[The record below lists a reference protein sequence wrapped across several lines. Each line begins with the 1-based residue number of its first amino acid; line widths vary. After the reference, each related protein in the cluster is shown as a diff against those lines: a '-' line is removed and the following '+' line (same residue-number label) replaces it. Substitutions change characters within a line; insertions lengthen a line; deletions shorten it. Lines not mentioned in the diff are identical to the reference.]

1 MDARLYGVY
10 EAGSRMFIEKGF
22 KATQVGDISKAAGI
36 ATGSM
41 YKLFDSKLACLHFCL
56 MTAFAGGQVEETELP
71 FRELSEGELMRG
83 LISWGEKYFD
93 IYRGISTRMP
103 FEEMVPAVYD
113 GMVRYRMAIC
123 LLEGCGD
130 PLGEVAGEYWRQR
143 QTLFELFEK
152 ELHAYMD
159 CGQMRRI
166 SYLRHLVYSFVSM
179 LADWALH
186 TYYDSGKEPI
196 DEPTARAIA
205 LDLTLHAFAAEEG
218 N

>member
-22 KATQVGDISKAAGI
+22 KATQVGDIAKAAGI

-56 MTAFAGGQVEETELP
+56 TTAFAGGQVEETALP

-83 LISWGEKYFD
+83 LLTWAEGYLD
-93 IYRGISTRMP
+93 IYRGISSRMP
-103 FEEMVPAVYD
+103 FGEMVPAVYD
-113 GMVRYRMAIC
+113 GMARYRAAIC

-130 PLGEVAGEYWRQR
+130 PLGEVTGEYWRQR
-143 QTLFELFEK
+143 QTLFDVLEK
-152 ELHAYMD
+152 ELRAYMD

-166 SYLRHLVYSFVSM
+166 PYLRHLVPSFTSM

-186 TYYDSGKEPI
+186 AYYDPNREPI

-218 N
+218 K

>member
-1 MDARLYGVY
+1 
-10 EAGSRMFIEKGF
+10 
-22 KATQVGDISKAAGI
+22 
-36 ATGSM
+36 
-41 YKLFDSKLACLHFCL
+41 
-56 MTAFAGGQVEETELP
+56 
-71 FRELSEGELMRG
+71 MRG

-113 GMVRYRMAIC
+113 GMVRYRTAIC